1 VSIRVFSTQSC
12 EEIMNF
18 ISWIVVGI
26 IAGWLAERI
35 AGRNHG
41 LLMNMIVGIIGSSIG
56 GFLATS
62 VLGLHFVEGFNVATL
77 AVATGGAVLLLMVF
91 GGLRGSRTT

>member
-1 VSIRVFSTQSC
+1 
-12 EEIMNF
+12 MN
-18 ISWIVVGI
+18 IIACIVVGL

-41 LLMNMIVGIIGSSIG
+41 LLMNLIVGILGASIG

-62 VLGLHFVEGFNVATL
+62 VLGLHFVEGFNIATI
-77 AVATGGAVLLLMVF
+77 AVATGGAVLLLAIF
-91 GGLRGSRTT
+91 GGIRHSRAT

>member
-1 VSIRVFSTQSC
+1 
-12 EEIMNF
+12 MN
-18 ISWIVVGI
+18 ILACIVVGI

-41 LLMNMIVGIIGSSIG
+41 LLMNLIVGIIGASIG

-62 VLGLHFVEGFNVATL
+62 VLGLHFVEGFNIATI
-77 AVATGGAVLLLMVF
+77 AVATGGAVLLLAIF
-91 GGLRGSRTT
+91 GGIRQNRVT

>member
-1 VSIRVFSTQSC
+1 MSIRVFSTQSC

>member
-1 VSIRVFSTQSC
+1 
-12 EEIMNF
+12 MN
-18 ISWIVVGI
+18 IIACIVVGI

-41 LLMNMIVGIIGSSIG
+41 LLMNLIVGILGASIG

-62 VLGLHFVEGFNVATL
+62 VLGLHFVEGFNIATI
-77 AVATGGAVLLLMVF
+77 ATATGGAVLLLAIF
-91 GGLRGSRTT
+91 GGIRRNRAV

>member
-1 VSIRVFSTQSC
+1 
-12 EEIMNF
+12 MN
-18 ISWIVVGI
+18 IIACIVVGI

-41 LLMNMIVGIIGSSIG
+41 LLMNLIVGILGASIG

-62 VLGLHFVEGFNVATL
+62 LLGLHFVEGFNIATI
-77 AVATGGAVLLLMVF
+77 AVATGGAVLLLAIF
-91 GGLRGSRTT
+91 GGIRRNRAV

>member
-1 VSIRVFSTQSC
+1 
-12 EEIMNF
+12 MN
-18 ISWIVVGI
+18 IIACIVVGI

-41 LLMNMIVGIIGSSIG
+41 LLMNLIVGILGASIG

-62 VLGLHFVEGFNVATL
+62 LLGLHFVEGFNIATI
-77 AVATGGAVLLLMVF
+77 AVATGGAVLLLAIF
-91 GGLRGSRTT
+91 GGIRRNRAA